1 MSVIQFVQVCK
12 QYPKTNQFA
21 LQDISF
27 NIDDGEFV
35 FLIGPSGSGKTSIMR
50 MLIREEKPTAGKI
63 YFDDFDITKINRS
76 KVYKLRRLI
85 GVVFQD
91 YKLIPHKNVY
101 ENVAFAM
108 EVAGQSRQK
117 ITETV
122 ENLIDIVGL
131 TQKLHSFPHQLSG
144 GEQQRVAIAR
154 AIANGPRVLIADEPT
169 GNLDPAS
176 AWDIVQILTKIN
188 SWGTTVLMSTH
199 GTDIVNSL
207 NKRVIQLHD
216 GQIVRDDSKGQYEL
230 TRVDF
235 SEQMLKANE
244 PVENTHKNVIK
255 VDLKTEKIRQKI
267 KKDKDA
273 KPLQVSHKDNSNAEE
288 HKQAESSPV
297 EKVESGAKS
306 LFRPFK
312 FAVFG
317 QRKESSVELSKPEK
331 SETKVDTSEEKV
343 SLNLAG
349 NREKKEEIT
358 AEIKQIDDEVATKID
373 QDAANVSVNELDLSM
388 DLIKRL
394 VAAGYKTVNEIIE
407 SGPDKLVEQNVIDP
421 IEVIEL
427 SQALSEFVA
436 TELDEIKPV
445 KKRKK

>member
-1 MSVIQFVQVCK
+1 MSVIQFIQVYK
-12 QYPKTNQFA
+12 KYPKSDQVA
-21 LQDISF
+21 LRDINFS
-27 NIDDGEFV
+27 IDDGEFV

-50 MLIREEKPTAGKI
+50 MLIHEEKPSQGKI

-76 KVYKLRRLI
+76 KVYKLRRLV

-91 YKLIPHKNVY
+91 YKLIPNKNVY

-108 EVAGQSRQK
+108 EVAGQSKNK
-117 ITETV
+117 INETV
-122 ENLIDIVGL
+122 ENLVDIVGL

-154 AIANGPRVLIADEPT
+154 AIANSPRVLIADEPT

-216 GQIVRDDSKGQYEL
+216 GQVVRDDSKGQYEL
-230 TRVDF
+230 TRTDF
-235 SEQMLKANE
+235 SDQMLKSN
-244 PVENTHKNVIK
+244 NQSDKTQNNKNVIK
-255 VDLKTEKIRQKI
+255 VDLRTDKIREKM
-267 KKDKDA
+267 
-273 KPLQVSHKDNSNAEE
+273 
-288 HKQAESSPV
+288 KQN
-297 EKVESGAKS
+297 KVESPLKVNHDIKLGVDEEKKPEPTS
-306 LFRPFK
+306 RLFKPFK
-312 FAVFG
+312 FLNLSSKKVAPVEEVK
-317 QRKESSVELSKPEK
+317 KEQPPVPEVT
-331 SETKVDTSEEKV
+331 EPE

-349 NREKKEEIT
+349 ARVTKEVIKE
-358 AEIKQIDDEVATKID
+358 EIKQIDENVAGEID
-373 QDAANVSVNELDLSM
+373 KDAAEISVNELDLSV

-394 VAAGYKTVNEIIE
+394 LVAGYNQVNEIIE
-407 SGPDKLVEQNVIDP
+407 AGPDKLVEDNVIDP

-436 TELDEIKPV
+436 DELEIKPTKKV
-445 KKRKK
+445 KKKSK